1 MRYEI
6 EKDGKSKIFD
16 IEKREKGYWIRT
28 TSASGEMKEHIIE
41 TKQLDKV
48 LNILIEGKSFDVGLI
63 DHKDYVEVEV
73 VGERHLINVYDPR
86 KKSLKL
92 MDGDGAGLIQTQM
105 PGRVIEVCV
114 QEGESVTKGQIVII
128 VEAMKM
134 ENPLKAT
141 KDGVVSEI
149 FVSGGDLV
157 EAKAKLLMIEGEE

>member
-6 EKDGKSKIFD
+6 ESDDGSKIFD
-16 IEKREKGYWIRT
+16 IEKREKEYWIRA
-28 TSASGEMKEHIIE
+28 TSANGEIKEHILE
-41 TKQLDKV
+41 VMQLEKV
-48 LNILIEGKSFDVGLI
+48 LNILLDGKSFDVGMV

-86 KKSLKL
+86 KRSLKL
-92 MDGDGAGLIQTQM
+92 LDADGGGLIQTQM

-114 QEGESVTKGQIVII
+114 KEGDAVSKGQIMVI

-149 FVSGGDLV
+149 YVGNGDLV
-157 EAKAKLLMIEGEE
+157 EAKAKLLLIDTE

>member
-6 EKDGKSKIFD
+6 ESDYGSKIFD
-16 IEKREKGYWIRT
+16 IEKREKGYWIRS
-28 TSASGEMKEHIIE
+28 TSENGETKEHVIE
-41 TKQLDKV
+41 ATQLDKV
-48 LNILIEGKSFDVGLI
+48 LNILMDGKSFDVGMV

-86 KKSLKL
+86 KKSLTM
-92 MDGDGAGLIQTQM
+92 MDADGGGLIQTQM

-114 QEGESVTKGQIVII
+114 QEGDVVSKGQIMVI

-149 FVSGGDLV
+149 YVENGDLV
-157 EAKAKLLMIEGEE
+157 EAKAKLLLIDTE